1 MCTADTAR
9 ADLARPCLDAAPRRD
24 SRAPPGFWSA
34 ITIATTRPVREATV
48 EDTAEIVVGGSIG
61 RLNGDKLT
69 HEFTPARRW

>member
-1 MCTADTAR
+1 
-9 ADLARPCLDAAPRRD
+9 
-24 SRAPPGFWSA
+24 
-34 ITIATTRPVREATV
+34 VREATV